1 MQYQGRFERVSDDE
15 LLRRLSSLLGESRR
29 VEADLVDHIAEVD
42 ERRLYAREALPSM
55 FAYCTEVLRLSE
67 AEAGL
72 RITVA
77 RIARAHPT
85 ILEMLADGRLHL
97 SGIVRLGPRLTPENA
112 DALLKRA
119 AHRTKSQIEEL
130 VAELA
135 PRPDVPAVIRKL
147 PAAAASAPGIAP
159 PATAP
164 PATALPAAAP
174 SLFVSGGQHRP
185 DGVASTVASAPAIQ
199 PLAPERYKV
208 QFTAGAELR
217 RKLERLQK
225 LMSADLAEVIERAV
239 SEKLERLESKRFAL
253 TNSPRKS
260 LTKESSTTT
269 RYIPAA
275 LKRAVYVRD
284 DGRCRYTDSEGR
296 RCPERDRLE
305 YHHRFPYVLGGQH
318 MLRDVCL
325 MCRTHNQY
333 EAEHD
338 FGRAVM
344 ARHRSARI
352 GRNRGSA

>member
-1 MQYQGRFERVSDDE
+1 MQFQGRFERVSDDE

-42 ERRLYAREALPSM
+42 ERRLYAREACPSM

-77 RIARAHPT
+77 RIARAYPA

-97 SGIVRLGPRLTPENA
+97 SGIARLGPQLTPENA
-112 DALLKRA
+112 DTLLRRA
-119 AHRTKSQIEEL
+119 AHRTKCQIDEL
-130 VAELA
+130 VAELD
-135 PRPDVPAVIRKL
+135 PRADVPAVIRKL
-147 PAAAASAPGIAP
+147 PTTAASAP
-159 PATAP
+159 ATAP
-164 PATALPAAAP
+164 SAPSAAP
-174 SLFVSGGQHRP
+174 ASLLPPTAQHRP

-260 LTKESSTTT
+260 LTKEPSTTA

-275 LKRAVYVRD
+275 LKRAVYLRD
-284 DGRCRYTDSEGR
+284 EGRCRYTDSEGR

-305 YHHRFPYVLGGQH
+305 YHHIVR
-318 MLRDVCL
+318 
-325 MCRTHNQY
+325 
-333 EAEHD
+333 
-338 FGRAVM
+338 
-344 ARHRSARI
+344 
-352 GRNRGSA
+352 